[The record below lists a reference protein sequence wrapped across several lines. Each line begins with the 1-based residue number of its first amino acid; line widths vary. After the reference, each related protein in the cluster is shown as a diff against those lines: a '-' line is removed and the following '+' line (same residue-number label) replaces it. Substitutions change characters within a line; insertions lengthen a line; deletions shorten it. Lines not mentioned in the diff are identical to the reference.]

1 MIYVSV
7 KEHAAGLKFE
17 LPALFEDPEVALPK
31 AAALLEREIK
41 VMLWH

>member
-17 LPALFEDPEVALPK
+17 LPALSEDPEVALPE
-31 AAALLEREIK
+31 AAVLLKRKIK